1 MGNDMDEMRRRALL
15 TAAGGGL
22 AGLFGTA
29 SAAPALADD
38 AVVRAQQAAAG
49 AGEPDARLPISCK
62 LPPFNC
68 KGDSRYDLETSAFV
82 PGTDDTAGMKA
93 FFDYCIRT
101 GASGYIPAGRYWI
114 DWGALEFDNGHTDAS
129 WPEIATA
136 GFNNVF
142 LIGRGN
148 ADKPM
153 LSIVNGG
160 TNISDDR
167 VWQGGSIG
175 GFTVVQAQGSGFRN
189 RHALQLAG
197 VQQIEFGYV
206 VGLRNEGHV
215 LHCPRRTVTLRSG
228 GANPDP
234 FHVYA
239 CRFQGIF
246 GLFNTGWTIRN
257 ENGLGL
263 NQCNLGNVRAAGNG
277 GGFYGWGG
285 DNLIETWSS
294 GSTAGWALH
303 DGSDVETPG
312 SPYGLHILTMMEV
325 DDTRHGF
332 FIGRAKHC
340 RFQARVIHRYN
351 FPERIGARARQEGYW
366 PLALLQFGQGANSD
380 GYDNHITIYQRID
393 GPDGAAPMAKRM
405 VHPEVRFGGTQQ
417 PLRAST
423 IHLFMQDNIG
433 YGFSDADYYAEI
445 HPALPP
451 ECRITLGGKTIYDRL
466 SRSHLSVSCARNLA
480 IPSEG
485 YPTAAAILPF
495 DNVRWDRGGDAVLD
509 PGARCHGFRANR
521 DGECRF
527 AIGVRIQLPAGT
539 RIRLGI
545 LAREGEAMRFTGAGA
560 EFFQAAGSPQFH
572 LFQVTMR
579 VSRGTVYFPCGDQA
593 SGATVEAVGL
603 QLNEVELYWQAE
615 MIEGSP

>member
-1 MGNDMDEMRRRALL
+1 MDQMRRRALM

-22 AGLFGTA
+22 AGLFGAT
-29 SAAPALADD
+29 
-38 AVVRAQQAAAG
+38 RAQAAA
-49 AGEPDARLPISCK
+49 AGEPDARLPVSCK

-68 KGDSRYDLETSAFV
+68 KGDGRYDPETNAFV
-82 PGTDDTAGMKA
+82 PGADDTAGMKA

-101 GASGYIPAGRYWI
+101 GASGYVPAGCYWI
-114 DWGALEFDNGHTDAS
+114 DWGALEFDNGHSDAS

-142 LIGRGN
+142 FIGRGD

-153 LSIVNGG
+153 VSIINGG
-160 TNISDDR
+160 TRVSDDR
-167 VWQGGSIG
+167 VWQGGSLG
-175 GFTVVQAQGSGFRN
+175 GFTVVQPRGSGSGFRN

-197 VQQIEFGYV
+197 VQQVDFGYV

-215 LHCPRRTVTLRSG
+215 LYCPRRIVRLQSG

-294 GSTAGWALH
+294 GGTGGWALH
-303 DGSDVETPG
+303 DGSEADIPG

-325 DDTRHGF
+325 DDPQRGF

-351 FPERIGARARQEGYW
+351 HPDRVGARAREEGYW
-366 PLALLQFGQGANSD
+366 PLTLLQFGQAASSNA
-380 GYDNHITIYQRID
+380 YDNHITLYQRVD
-393 GPDGAAPMAKRM
+393 GPDSAPAKHKRA
-405 VHPEVRFGGTQQ
+405 VHPEIRFGGTQQ

-423 IHLFMQDNIG
+423 IQIFMQDNVG
-433 YGFSDADYYAEI
+433 YDFSDEDYYAEI

-451 ECRITLGGKTIYDRL
+451 ECRIMLGGKTIYDRL
-466 SRSHLSVSCARNLA
+466 PRTHLSVSCARNLA
-480 IPSEG
+480 IPGEG

-495 DNVRWDRGGDAVLD
+495 DSVRWDRGGDAVLD
-509 PGARCHGFRANR
+509 AGKRCHGFRANR

-527 AIGVRIQLPAGT
+527 AIGVRVQLPAGT

-545 LAREGEAMRFTGAGA
+545 LAREGEATRFTGAGA
-560 EFFQAAGSPQFH
+560 EFFQAQAAPQFH
-572 LFQVTMR
+572 RFEVTMR
-579 VSRGTVYFPCGDQA
+579 VTRGSVYFPCGDQA
-593 SGATVEAVGL
+593 SGAPVEAIGL
-603 QLNEVELYWQAE
+603 ERNEVELYWQAE
-615 MIEGSP
+615 MIEGA